1 MPPPGN
7 RCCRQMI
14 WHVLVSGLV
23 GFGIAYIA
31 VPVVLRAAPKFEGK
45 GRVRDLHHTHVRPVP
60 RLGGLAL
67 ALALLAVHLLFWV
80 LGGTSALL
88 PVSAVDRV
96 LIILSSLA
104 MFGVGFW
111 DDLRPLGARNKL
123 VAQIAIATVVWFAG
137 ISVTT
142 FSLPFAGQI
151 GLTSGWSGVLTVA
164 WLVGMTNLINLI
176 DGVDG
181 LAGGIC
187 LMLMVLTSYVG
198 FQNSYSA
205 LLAAGMAGAL
215 LGFLRYNFPPAKV
228 YLGDGGAY
236 FLGFMIGLFSL
247 LNSQKGTIAAALIAP
262 LFVLALPIVDT
273 GLAILRR
280 GLRGLPIFRPDKR
293 HIHHRMLR
301 SGLSRRQVVLS
312 IYTLTAVF
320 MVLGLVAFW
329 SKGKF
334 LPVLFGVAM
343 VILLL
348 CAGNLKF
355 SREWFAVGRVVGNSI
370 EMRQEIRYA
379 LALVRW
385 LELEGSRCSS
395 ISELCESFLF
405 CARKLGFTSA
415 CLTVSGQEYRWGGPK
430 PDEPCHSSQVDLH
443 CRLPG
448 NLVLLAPQSMQEH
461 NASSRFVPTVN
472 DENVFEILSE
482 LLAEGWIK
490 AANRSRLEPE
500 AWEPTATQFALAP
513 VAVTLNDSSSVGSAA
528 TSRRRP

>member
-1 MPPPGN
+1 
-7 RCCRQMI
+7 MI
-14 WHVLVSGLV
+14 WYVVVSGLV

-31 VPVVLRAAPKFEGK
+31 VPAVLRAAPKLEGK
-45 GRVRDLHHTHVRPVP
+45 GRARDLHHTHIRPVP

-67 ALALLAVHLLFWV
+67 AMAFIVVNVFSVLA
-80 LGGTSALL
+80 GTSQMQPGSKVDHFIVVL
-88 PVSAVDRV
+88 SA
-96 LIILSSLA
+96 LA

-111 DDLRPLGARNKL
+111 DDLRPLGAKNKFI
-123 VAQIAIATVVWFAG
+123 AQTTIATLVWLAG

-142 FSLPFAGQI
+142 FTLPFTGQI
-151 GLTSGWSGVLTVA
+151 TLGPAWSAALTIS

-187 LMLMVLTSYVG
+187 LMLMLLTTYVG
-198 FQNSYSA
+198 FHNPYSA

-215 LGFLRYNFPPAKV
+215 LAFLRYNFPPARV

-236 FLGFMIGLFSL
+236 FLGFIIGLFSL
-247 LNSQKGTIAAALIAP
+247 VNSQKGTIAAALIAP

-273 GLAILRR
+273 ALAILRR

-293 HIHHRMLR
+293 HIHHRLLR

-334 LPVLFGVAM
+334 LPVLVGVAM

-385 LELEGSRCSS
+385 LELEGARCTS
-395 ISELCESFLF
+395 IPELGESFLF

-415 CLTVSGQEYRWGGPK
+415 RLTVSGREYSWGEQQLG
-430 PDEPCHSSQVDLH
+430 EPCHTCSVELH
-443 CRLPG
+443 CRLQG
-448 NLVLLAPQSMQEH
+448 QLTLVAPEAIQET
-461 NASSRFVPTVN
+461 NDASARFVPTVN

-500 AWEPTATQFALAP
+500 AWELSNAPAMPESP
-513 VAVTLNDSSSVGSAA
+513 VALTLGG
-528 TSRRRP
+528 TSRSVKPPQD